1 MRPDLIRKININS
14 NIGKY
19 SMRNISQMFTKIISV
34 SSRVVELC
42 DEKGT
47 VFEFEGNQQRHDQ
60 HDQNLPNVQDS
71 KKHS

>member
-1 MRPDLIRKININS
+1 
-14 NIGKY
+14 
-19 SMRNISQMFTKIISV
+19 MRNISQMFTKIISV

-42 DEKGT
+42 DEKGP